1 MTPHTHG
8 DGTVAARLA
17 LIHDAVG
24 KQAMQLKEVLM
35 PDFLLLGILFDIAQP
50 GEGVQHLAA
59 RPPVRRRQF
68 ATFLKYSHL
77 LQG

>member
-1 MTPHTHG
+1 MAAHAHG
-8 DGTVAARLA
+8 DGAVAARLA
-17 LIHDAVG
+17 LIQDAVDEH
-24 KQAMQLKEVLM
+24 AMRLKEVLV
-35 PDFLLLGILFDIAQP
+35 PDFLLPGILFDIAQS

-68 ATFLKYSHL
+68 ATFLKYPHL